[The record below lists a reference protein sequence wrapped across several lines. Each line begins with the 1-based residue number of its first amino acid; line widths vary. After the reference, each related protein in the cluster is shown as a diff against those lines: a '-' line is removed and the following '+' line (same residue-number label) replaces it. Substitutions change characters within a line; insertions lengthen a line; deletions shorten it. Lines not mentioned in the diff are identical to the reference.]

1 MPLKGVSRGLCKY
14 PVRHYFLVFRSSLFV
29 TSTFV
34 MDPGG
39 TPGINT
45 GILETVR
52 YATET
57 SPLQTHPNTEVMK
70 ISTPDSELSPVVTS
84 VSAVGN
90 PHVQDLSVSDDQQV
104 EGLGQSYERRV
115 HETPQNTREFC

>member
-1 MPLKGVSRGLCKY
+1 MD
-14 PVRHYFLVFRSSLFV
+14 
-29 TSTFV
+29 ST
-34 MDPGG
+34 G
-39 TPGINT
+39 TPGITT
-45 GILETVR
+45 GLETIR
-52 YATET
+52 YQTET

-84 VSAVGN
+84 VNAVGS

-115 HETPQNTREFC
+115 HETPQITREILKNLANFLAKF

>member
-1 MPLKGVSRGLCKY
+1 
-14 PVRHYFLVFRSSLFV
+14 
-29 TSTFV
+29 

-39 TPGINT
+39 TPGMLT
-45 GILETVR
+45 GLETIR
-52 YATET
+52 YESET

-70 ISTPDSELSPVVTS
+70 ISTPDSESSPVVTS
-84 VSAVGN
+84 ENAVGG

-115 HETPQNTREFC
+115 HETPQFTRGLSDPAQGCGHHRQPEA

>member
-1 MPLKGVSRGLCKY
+1 
-14 PVRHYFLVFRSSLFV
+14 
-29 TSTFV
+29 

-52 YATET
+52 YETET

-84 VSAVGN
+84 MSAVEN

-115 HETPQNTREFC
+115 HETPQFTRGLLFNFVFKSSFRLRRPSTTRTRR